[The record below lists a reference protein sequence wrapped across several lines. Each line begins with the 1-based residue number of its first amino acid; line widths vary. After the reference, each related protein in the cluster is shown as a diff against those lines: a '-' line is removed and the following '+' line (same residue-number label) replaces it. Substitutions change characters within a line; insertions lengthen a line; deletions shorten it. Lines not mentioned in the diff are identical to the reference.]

1 MDADTG
7 DRGVKSENF
16 IGTGKKSGPSRPPV
30 DDADR
35 RSARDAGRV
44 RALHGYGILDTPPE
58 AAFDE
63 LAALAARICG
73 TPISLVSLVD
83 RDRQWFMAHHGVALT
98 ETPRAVSFCTH
109 ALDQPGELMIVPDA
123 ARDPRFAD
131 NPWVTSEPRI
141 RFYAGMPL
149 CTPDGHAIG
158 ALCVFDRQP
167 RTLSPD
173 QQEALRVLGRQ
184 VMAHLELHRVTRR
197 RLEEAAM
204 RESEER
210 YRLRMTFSSDA
221 QFVHVGERITA
232 VNPAFCQLLGA
243 QQEGQLVGKRLFEV
257 VHPDCHELVR
267 ERLQSVRRGQL
278 VAPVDEKFVR
288 LDGSVVEVEVGAVA
302 IDFRG
307 RQEVHV
313 IVRDITVRKHAE
325 EFMRE
330 KTAFLEAQVNASP
343 DGILVVDSKGT
354 KVLQNQRFLE
364 LLQVPADLANE
375 NDDEKTLRFVTG
387 LMRNPNA
394 FIAKVLHLYAHPDE
408 TSSDEVELKDG
419 TMLERYSSPV
429 RGKGGKTYG
438 RIWTF
443 RDITARQ
450 AAERALRESEERF
463 KFVARAISDVVW
475 DRNLAANTLWWND
488 GFLTTFG
495 FVAGEIEPSVESWT
509 SRIHPDDRGRVVG
522 SIREAVDADAHAWN
536 AEYRSRRKDGTY
548 ALVQDRAF
556 ILRDAA
562 GKAVRMVG
570 GMRDLTEEKMMEARY
585 LRAQR
590 LDGIGAL
597 AGGIAHDLNNV
608 LAPIM
613 MSIELLKLDASN
625 DAHRRKILDIIQ
637 VSSRRGADLVRQ
649 VLTFARGQDGERIA
663 IRLPH
668 LIDDLREMISETFP
682 RNIAIA
688 TQLPA
693 GLWSI
698 IGDATGIH
706 QVLLNL
712 AVNARDAMP
721 DGGSLTVTATN
732 VVLDAQSA
740 GTNPAAKAGKYVL
753 LQVSDT
759 GRGMPPEIRARIFE
773 PFFTTKKAGK
783 GTGLGLATVH
793 DIVKSHGGFASVAS
807 EVGIGT
813 TFNVYLPADPDS
825 RTAGSAPPFQIEL
838 PRGQDEL
845 VLVVDDESSIRHIT
859 QQTLEAFGYRVITAG
874 DGAEA
879 VALFAQQ
886 AGQIAVVL
894 IDMMMPILDGAK
906 TIAMLR
912 EINPAVRIISASG
925 LEAAGEAAPR
935 SGASALDFL
944 AKPYTAE
951 TLVRRI
957 RHVLDRPA
965 PPDAKSGAAL
975 ARPGGPPA

>member
-1 MDADTG
+1 MAAADPPVQTRCLMDWDSS
-7 DRGVKSENF
+7 DLGVRSANF
-16 IGTGKKSGPSRPPV
+16 IGIGNTSDPPGPPL
-30 DDADR
+30 DAAAR
-35 RSARDAGRV
+35 RSAREAGRV
-44 RALHGYGILDTPPE
+44 RALRSYGILDEPPE
-58 AAFDE
+58 AGFDE

-83 RDRQWFMAHHGVALT
+83 SDRQWFMAHHGLALT

-109 ALDQPGELMIVPDA
+109 ALGQPGELMIVPDA
-123 ARDPRFAD
+123 ARDPRFVD
-131 NPWVTSEPRI
+131 NPWVTGEPRI

-158 ALCVFDRQP
+158 TLCVLDRQP

-173 QQEALRVLGRQ
+173 QQEAMRVLGRQ
-184 VMAHLELHRVTRR
+184 VMARLELHRVTRR

-210 YRLRMTFSSDA
+210 YRLRMSFSSDA
-221 QFVHVGERITA
+221 QYVHVGERITA
-232 VNPAFCQLLGA
+232 VNAAFCQLLGA
-243 QQEGQLVGKRLFEV
+243 QQTGQLVGRPLFEI

-267 ERLQSVRRGQL
+267 ERLQRICRGQF
-278 VAPVDEKFVR
+278 VALADEKFVR

-307 RQEVHV
+307 QQEVHV
-313 IVRDITVRKHAE
+313 IVRDISARKHAE
-325 EFMRE
+325 EIMRE
-330 KTAFLEAQVNASP
+330 KTAFLEAQVDASP

-354 KVLQNQRFLE
+354 KILQNQRFLD
-364 LLQVPADLANE
+364 LMQVPAALAAE
-375 NDDEKTLRFVTG
+375 NNDEKTLSFVAG
-387 LMRNPNA
+387 RMQNRDA
-394 FIAKVLHLYAHPDE
+394 FVAKVVHLYAHPDE
-408 TSSDEVELKDG
+408 TSSDEVELTDG
-419 TMLERYSSPV
+419 TVLERYSSPV
-429 RGKGGKTYG
+429 RGKGGRHYG

-443 RDITARQ
+443 RDITARR
-450 AAERALRESEERF
+450 AGERALRESEERF
-463 KFVARAISDVVW
+463 KFVARAISDAVW
-475 DRNLAANTLWWND
+475 DRDLAANTLWWND

-495 FVAGEIEPSVESWT
+495 FVTGEIQPSVESWT
-509 SRIHPDDRGRVVG
+509 GRIHPDDRARVTR
-522 SIREAVDADAHAWN
+522 SIREAIDAGAQTWN
-536 AEYRSRRKDGTY
+536 AEYRSRRKDGTH

-562 GKAVRMVG
+562 GEAIRMVG
-570 GMRDLTEEKMMEARY
+570 GMRDLTEEKKMEERY

-613 MSIELLKLDASN
+613 MSIELLKLDAGN

-688 TQLPA
+688 TPMAA

-721 DGGSLTVTATN
+721 DGGSLTVTAAN

-740 GTNPAAKAGKYVL
+740 GSNPDARAGRYVL

-783 GTGLGLATVH
+783 GTGIGLATVH
-793 DIVKSHGGFASVAS
+793 DIVKSHGGFATVAS
-807 EVGIGT
+807 EVGSARRSMSTCRPTRLPGPPRPRLPSRSSRRGGRMNSCWWST
-813 TFNVYLPADPDS
+813 TNRPSATSPSRRSKPSVTAWSRPA
-825 RTAGSAPPFQIEL
+825 T
-838 PRGQDEL
+838 
-845 VLVVDDESSIRHIT
+845 
-859 QQTLEAFGYRVITAG
+859 
-874 DGAEA
+874 
-879 VALFAQQ
+879 
-886 AGQIAVVL
+886 
-894 IDMMMPILDGAK
+894 
-906 TIAMLR
+906 
-912 EINPAVRIISASG
+912 
-925 LEAAGEAAPR
+925 APR
-935 SGASALDFL
+935 RSRFMPG
-944 AKPYTAE
+944 
-951 TLVRRI
+951 
-957 RHVLDRPA
+957 
-965 PPDAKSGAAL
+965 
-975 ARPGGPPA
+975 RPGRLPSSSST